1 MMSPRPHRP
10 RPASRGEAGSAYI
23 VVLLVLVVLAIFGIA
38 LSLIT
43 QTESQIGS
51 NERTINRTFYAAD
64 AATER
69 ALMRALDGANAE
81 PETFFFTDSG
91 QAFLGGKLE
100 LGTQVDVSAVWPIES
115 YYCDLCQ
122 VNDSGYSSPLYRKVT
137 HAVTARAT
145 RFATLNAGG
154 TRTPIAQK
162 TVSVMYEI
170 HPSNESIPPLRG
182 LDPAAKAAELAKI
195 KF

>member
-1 MMSPRPHRP
+1 MSPRPHRP
-10 RPASRGEAGSAYI
+10 SPASRGEAGSAYI
-23 VVLLVLVVLAIFGIA
+23 VVLLVLVILAIFGIA

-43 QTESQIGS
+43 QTESQVGS

-69 ALMRALDGANAE
+69 ALMRAIDGANAE
-81 PETFFFTDSG
+81 PETVFFTDSG
-91 QAFLGGKLE
+91 QALLGGGKLE
-100 LGTQVDVSAVWPIES
+100 LGTQVEVSAVWPIES

-122 VNDSGYSSPLYRKVT
+122 VNDSGYSNPFYRKVT

-154 TRTPIAQK
+154 ARTPVAQK
-162 TVSVMYEI
+162 TVSVMYEV
-170 HPSNESIPPLRG
+170 HPAPEAIPPLRG
-182 LDPAAKAAELAKI
+182 LDPAARAIELAKI